1 MPKNQNI
8 SITGLVL
15 GLLADSKHTKR
26 YTKLQDFIM
35 KGERK
40 AEIMITLK
48 NEGEDAWKPE
58 QYGDSIIFQRTFWES
73 GQTSVVIK
81 NANKE
86 GVVKKNKEAR
96 EEGKRILQCFRIN
109 TDNPIAILQQEEA
122 KELLK
127 VESPEALY
135 LFFQKSTL
143 LKQCIE
149 QYTAAKTELDK
160 AKETIQD
167 KKSGLTELKRKY
179 DKEIQDYNQMI
190 KVRQYGQDE
199 ARLSKEYVVSLGLD
213 KLKEIE
219 AVQEDINK
227 KSEAQ
232 KKANDKLLSINE
244 QNGKN
249 VQKKVELESQLE
261 EERQKYADKETELAN
276 IKVG

>member
-1 MPKNQNI
+1 M
-8 SITGLVL
+8 G
-15 GLLADSKHTKR
+15 
-26 YTKLQDFIM
+26 
-35 KGERK
+35 
-40 AEIMITLK
+40 K
-48 NEGEDAWKPE
+48 NEGEDAYKSE
-58 QYGDSIIFQRTFWES
+58 VYGPSITFQRTINEN
-73 GQTSVVIK
+73 GQSSVFIK
-81 NANKE
+81 DHRQN
-86 GVVKKNKEAR
+86 VVKKATKDAR
-96 EEGKRILQCFRIN
+96 EEGKRILENFRIN

-167 KKSGLTELKRKY
+167 KKSGLSELKRKY
-179 DKEIQDYNQMI
+179 DKEIQEYNQMI

-213 KLKEIE
+213 KVKEME
-219 AVQEDINK
+219 SVQEDINK

-232 KKANDKLLSINE
+232 EKANDKLLSINE
-244 QNGKN
+244 LNGN
-249 VQKKVELESQLE
+249 HLQRKVELESQLE
-261 EERQKYADKETELAN
+261 DERRKYADKETELAN
-276 IKVG
+276 IKLDIDRLKEEEKSALKEITGFGNMKKDVDN